1 VQAFAALP
9 RSDVRHVLEQ
19 VKGHAQVV
27 VNHGFLSNRVQCR
40 HVRLWPAT
48 LPKRHGGGKLYLTM
62 KLPPHY
68 DTFAE
73 FSYSSV
79 LITRGT
85 NEEAFFRGRIR
96 STIAQTTRPIGW
108 VIVDDG
114 STDRTAG
121 MSKG

>member
-1 VQAFAALP
+1 
-9 RSDVRHVLEQ
+9 
-19 VKGHAQVV
+19 
-27 VNHGFLSNRVQCR
+27 
-40 HVRLWPAT
+40 
-48 LPKRHGGGKLYLTM
+48 M